1 MPLLCDP
8 DEVLMHIAVS
18 HCSTMTSLRQQ
29 SQCGVTETCFHLR
42 LLSLCARRECWCMNV
57 QELVDKNRAASFPV
71 GIPDASS
78 GLQGTIAQPVTG
90 PSLNQFSAI
99 TAALQALQASMTT
112 MLPQSESAQENE
124 PSVDNQATDSSAD

>member
-1 MPLLCDP
+1 
-8 DEVLMHIAVS
+8 
-18 HCSTMTSLRQQ
+18 
-29 SQCGVTETCFHLR
+29 
-42 LLSLCARRECWCMNV
+42 MNV

-124 PSVDNQATDSSAD
+124 PSVDNQATDSSADWFNVLGLTAEWFVDSIRSNLASAATVKMDYCTYSIQVS